1 MRRNDPSTARNF
13 DAMGTLLLAD
23 RDLHSPHPFAKQWFD
38 RDLDYVFGLDETRFS
53 EFLQHAQAQR
63 VLRRIVGVLSERIL
77 SAKAHHVAEQVEFAL
92 SEEQKRV
99 ETATAYLRAIVH
111 HFDQHGHPIVV
122 MKTLDHWPDTGSD
135 LDLLVS
141 AEEQAVC
148 RILESEFGARRE
160 APSWGDR
167 LANKLNFRIPG
178 LSELVEVHVGCLGQ
192 TGEQKGLANRILA
205 RKVYETF
212 GPHSLPVPMPEDRII
227 IATLQRMYR
236 HFYIRLTDIVNI
248 FGLLAHDRVDFD
260 QLKEIANGSALW
272 PGVATLLLIIVQYG
286 VRYGSPLGEL
296 PERVRAAAQFTSK
309 RTYLGRGF
317 VRVPIVP
324 EAANLFLRQLV
335 GNGRKHDFYSM
346 VRLSLLPVLATAA
359 FVSFRVR
366 GDDKG
371 VW

>member
-1 MRRNDPSTARNF
+1 MRRNDSPAARNF

-23 RDLHSPHPFAKQWFD
+23 RDSRHPLARQWFE
-38 RDLDYVFGLDETRFS
+38 RDLDYVLGLDETDFS
-53 EFLQHAQAQR
+53 EFLQHARAQR
-63 VLRRIVGVLSERIL
+63 VLRRTVNIL
-77 SAKAHHVAEQVEFAL
+77 KDHLPRAKQNHVAKRVDLVL

-99 ETATAYLRAIVH
+99 DAATAFLHAIVDE
-111 HFDQHGHPIVV
+111 FDLHGHPIVV

-141 AEEQAVC
+141 AEEQCVYH
-148 RILESEFGARRE
+148 IFETEFGARKE

-178 LSELVEVHVGCLGQ
+178 LAELVEVHVGCLGQ
-192 TGEQKGLANRILA
+192 TGEQKSLANRALA
-205 RKVYETF
+205 RRVYESF
-212 GPHSLPVPMPEDRII
+212 GPHSFPVPMPEDRII

-248 FGLLAHDRVDFD
+248 LGLLACDRVDFD
-260 QLKEIANGSALW
+260 KLKAIAEEGAIW
-272 PGVATLLLIIVQYG
+272 PGVSTLLLIVLQHG
-286 VRYGSPLGEL
+286 LRYGSASVEL
-296 PERVRAAAQFTSK
+296 PERVRAAARFNST
-309 RTYLGRGF
+309 RTYLGRSF

-324 EAANLFLRQLV
+324 EAANLFLRQLL
-335 GNGRKHDFYSM
+335 GNGRKHDFHSM
-346 VRLSLLPVLATAA
+346 MRLSLLPILATAA
-359 FVSFRVR
+359 FVSFRIR